1 MAVCRSCKI
10 PSPEAEPMVMLT
22 YDQYLEELK
31 KANAEKEAQA

>member
-10 PSPEAEPMVMLT
+10 PSPEAEPMPMLT